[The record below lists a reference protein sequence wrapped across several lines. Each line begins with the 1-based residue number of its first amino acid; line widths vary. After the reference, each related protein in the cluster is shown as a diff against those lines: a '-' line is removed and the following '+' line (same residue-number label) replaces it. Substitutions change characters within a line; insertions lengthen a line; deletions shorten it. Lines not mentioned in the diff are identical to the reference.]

1 MVKRIQVL
9 DYTKAICIFM
19 VIVTHCEIHEKM
31 GRLLL
36 MPFYVDLAV
45 PCFLMLSGF
54 TLSGRMKKRFSLQS
68 NNKNGGGTTYSMTVC
83 Q

>member
-54 TLSGRMKKRFSLQS
+54 TLSGRMKKRFGLQS
-68 NNKNGGGTTYSMTVC
+68 DNKKWGGVRHTP
-83 Q
+83 